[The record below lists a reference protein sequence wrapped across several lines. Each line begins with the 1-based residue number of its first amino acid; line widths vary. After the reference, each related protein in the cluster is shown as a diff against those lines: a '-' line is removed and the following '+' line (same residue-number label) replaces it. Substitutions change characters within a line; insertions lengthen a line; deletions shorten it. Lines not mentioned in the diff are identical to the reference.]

1 MKPNRR
7 NPLFSNLFRSN
18 TLTTAIVV
26 SLGSSAVQAADVFW
40 DRGSAT
46 NAWGTGGNWSPTN
59 TAAAS
64 TGAVPGTGDVAV
76 FNISALNTAQ
86 TIDLG
91 ANRTVAGLRFVS
103 SGTVLLRG
111 GGTNRVLTLGA
122 SGIAKTGTGA
132 ITIGSATSGQ
142 QVAVAL
148 GANQTWTNSA
158 AGDLIALNVISGGFN
173 LDLAG
178 AGTFRFAGTNTYSGT
193 TTIGA
198 GTTLIAQNN
207 AALGTTAGGTIISS
221 GGTLNLGGTLGA
233 NTLNL
238 GTEAISVSG
247 AGVGGAGAIVN
258 TGTNGQ
264 QNAVRV
270 VSLTGD
276 TTFGGTQRWDIRNG
290 TLDGGGFNLTKVGT
304 NSVFLSGSGQIGTAL
319 NSLTVQ
325 QGEFVM
331 ETGALATTG
340 NITNGVLVQP
350 TSAVTGAFRSWGNN
364 VDHTA
369 NFTLDSSFA
378 GSTAKLTVQNGV
390 TTHSGT
396 ITAIGATNN
405 LEVAGSQIMNVSGI
419 LAGGGVFNKTETGI
433 LLVNNAGNTH
443 SGVFNLNAGILGG
456 TGTLSS
462 SALNIAAGATL
473 APGPAGIASAGTL
486 SITNGIVSSDVNT
499 AVFDIGTASDL
510 LNVGGITQNGTTNVV
525 VAPGPGFA
533 AGTYTLINHGGSLAG
548 TNGFAGFS
556 LAANHIDGSLVNG
569 PTSISLQL
577 NSTAVPTWSG
587 LSNGIWTVGSLNN
600 PQLPNFAFAPA
611 PGGQVEFVNNDAV
624 LFDDSAVGTTNIIT
638 NGTVSPAAT
647 RFNNSSQNYSITGA
661 ISGVGTIT
669 KDGSGS
675 VTLVNTPTT
684 VGGLVINSGTL
695 QLGTDSSSAG
705 YTAGSISIA
714 TGSTLAISAGVG
726 GTNSTIG
733 VAGATTLSG
742 GGTILLNSTQP
753 DIYHNFTADRGDVR
767 ISSDLTGFTG
777 DIVIND
783 GNRLTVSAANS
794 LGNASGITIN
804 NGGGLLVSAGAANYA
819 GPITASGLGWKETA
833 GALGAIR
840 LQSGATLSGP
850 INLAGDT
857 RITAY
862 SGSTGTLS
870 GLISGAANLEFGLR
884 QITNTSSGTLTV
896 SNPANTYSGNTSITR
911 ANVNAATIADAGLA
925 SSLGTGSV
933 INMEAGGIVVTGAGA
948 MTTNRTININQ
959 GGAGGGNL
967 GVSDPTAVVTYTGTI
982 NNGNANF
989 PISTLDFS
997 QTVSPAGT
1005 SGGTVVLNTTS
1016 PIRVSGS
1023 TIHRTNLTLAG
1034 NTQFTVDWP
1043 TTGTAAAPLGSGTP
1057 VGTGALSVGNNQNA
1071 TNSGPVTLTIQDSAT
1086 LTTYGQFD
1094 IGNANSGAVQTT
1106 TVNQTG
1112 GTVNALGGGLSMAAN
1127 NRAMRIGHWSNNN
1140 ATYNLSGGTLN
1151 VPNGPMAVGWDGTG
1165 TFNQSGGT
1173 ANVAGLRFANSAAT
1187 GVGTYNLSGGTLNV
1201 GALGMARAA
1210 GSATFNFDGGTYRA
1224 TADHAI
1230 SGNIVINLQGGGG
1243 TIDTNGFN
1251 VSSGSALLAGAA
1263 PGTLV
1268 KSGAGEFNLPAGDS
1282 TMTGTLNINGGSIG
1296 GAGTITAAT
1305 VNVNSGGT
1313 LAGTLTVS
1321 SLGGVTVAG
1330 GGTLSPGVNG
1340 GRANGTLTVSSATL
1354 AVNSAI
1360 DITPASSGGDSLV
1373 VTGALTGTT
1382 IFNML
1387 PVGSTPLAAGTYTL
1401 ATAGATTG
1409 LTAALGA
1416 YPHLADGTSPLFA
1429 VNPTS
1434 VTVTTSA
1441 AADPMIWSGASGSNW
1456 DDTTA
1461 NQWNGLS
1468 GLNNAAAYFD
1478 GDLVTFNGTSAVG
1491 SVIVQAGGVRPANV
1505 SIDSSSTAYTLSGGG
1520 IGGGASLTH
1529 VAGTTV
1535 LANDNSYLGTT
1546 TITAGTLQVGNGGTS
1561 GSLGLGATVNDG
1573 TLAFN
1578 RSDASIYA
1586 GAISGTGI
1594 VRSDGTGTTTLAGG
1608 SSYSGGTVISKGSLV
1623 GRQATSFGT
1632 GTITLNDASTGTD
1645 NTSLL
1650 VDPLNADGAV
1660 TVANNIVVS
1669 NNGTGT
1675 VSIGSS
1681 ERSLNNTG
1689 TLFSGT
1695 LTLGKDVTMLG
1706 DFDRTTF
1713 LNVISGTADTITIA
1727 RSPGLNA
1734 GLSGRVTWEGNNTFT
1749 PATAGVTTIQILE
1762 GAILQAGGGAAA
1774 DQIPDTATVNV
1785 QAGGVFQLSTA
1796 SDSETIG
1803 NLTGAGTV
1811 RNVTNTALTLTFGT
1825 ADDTT
1830 FSGVI
1835 NGGNS
1840 LSYTKQGSGTA
1851 TWSGILD
1858 NPTGNITV
1866 NAGTIVL
1873 AKASTPTVHAL
1884 GGNSFINSGGTL
1896 QLGGTFTD
1904 SRPEEDGRNN
1914 PNATPRDFPSN
1925 YVDQIYNDADL
1936 TVNAGGVFDLNGRS
1950 EAIDGLAGA
1959 GTVRNTVAATNSI
1972 LYIGANNAGLTF
1984 SGSIEDGA
1992 GTVSLVKGGTGTQT
2006 LSSANTYSGITEIRA
2021 GLLTITNAN
2030 ALGST
2035 SAGTLISGGR
2045 DGQNANLQLS
2055 LTGGTPAVPVD
2066 VAEPFTMIS
2075 ETANDQRSA
2084 IINLGASNTTR
2095 LTGNIVVQGDGIS
2108 QLTASQTT
2116 AGDQFI
2122 INSNI
2127 SGTASGTFFLRG
2139 NSEMQ
2144 LNGVFNTPD
2153 LVIAKT
2159 DPGLLIWNSAG
2170 HDYNELSL
2178 VHGTVRTDVANAFDP
2193 AAGLRLGQNGNNNT
2207 LDLNGNSQ
2215 TVAGIRLNIGATSV
2229 HARTVTS
2236 ATPATF
2242 TINTPASGGSYNYA
2256 GNFAGALTLV
2266 KTGAGVQGLSTPLS
2280 GVNSYTGN
2288 TIVSAGSL
2296 RLGSS
2301 DVIPDG
2307 LGLGN
2312 VVVGD
2317 GATAASFDLNGYDET
2332 INGLNGNALGSVHSN
2347 GGHQGGIA
2355 NSVLTVNGTAT
2366 PAVDATFAGVLK
2378 DNTDGGT
2385 STLALTKAGTG
2396 TQILTGINTYTGAT
2410 NVNGGL
2416 LVVNSSLSGTS
2427 AVNVASG
2434 AAIGGS
2440 GTLNA
2445 NTTISGIVAP
2455 GNSIGTLT
2463 VSNDVTW
2470 NGGDTASAATD
2481 WQFELGVG
2489 TADLLDIIGGG
2500 SEFLK
2505 GTGSNFRFDFLG
2517 TGGAEGTYTLVQ
2529 WDSTADL
2536 GGGALGTNFQASD
2549 FSYVPLPLGYEGT
2562 FSFNGSSLQFIV
2574 VPEPS
2579 SLLLGGLGA
2588 LALLRRRRT
2597 A

>member
-1 MKPNRR
+1 MKPSRR
-7 NPLFSNLFRSN
+7 NPLFANLFRSN

-26 SLGSSAVQAADVFW
+26 SLGSSAAQAADLYW
-40 DRGSAT
+40 DRGAAT
-46 NAWGTGGNWSPTN
+46 NAWGTVANWSTVPG
-59 TAAAS
+59 AATPNPA
-64 TGAVPGTGDVAV
+64 AVPGASDVAI
-76 FNISALNTAQ
+76 FNISTLNTAQ
-86 TIDLG
+86 TIDMGAARSVLG
-91 ANRTVAGLRFVS
+91 LGFVS
-103 SGTVLLRG
+103 TGTVLIQG
-111 GGTNRVLTLGA
+111 GGTARTLTIGA
-122 SGIAKTGTGA
+122 NGISKTGTGA
-132 ITIGSATSGQ
+132 ITIGSTTATQ
-142 QVAVAL
+142 NANIAL

-158 AGDLIALNVISGGFN
+158 AGDLIALNVISGAFN
-173 LDLAG
+173 LNLAG
-178 AGTFRFAGTNTYSGT
+178 SGTFRFAGANTYTGT

-198 GTTLIAQNN
+198 GTTLIAQAN

-221 GGTLNLGGTLGA
+221 GGTLNLGGTLAA
-233 NTLNL
+233 NGLNL

-247 AGVGGAGAIVN
+247 TGVGGNGAIVN

-264 QNAVRV
+264 QNAIAGV
-270 VSLTGD
+270 VTMTGD

-290 TLDGGGFNLTKVGT
+290 TLNGGGFKLTKVGT
-304 NSVFLSGSGQIGTAL
+304 NSVFLSGAAQIGSNL
-319 NSLTVQ
+319 DSLTVR

-340 NITNGVLVQP
+340 NIANGVLVQP
-350 TSAVTGAFRSWGNN
+350 DPAVTAAFRSWGNN

-369 NFTLDSSFA
+369 NFTLDSSAA

-390 TTHSGT
+390 TVHSGT
-396 ITAIGATNN
+396 ITATGATNN
-405 LEVAGSQIMNVSGI
+405 LEVAAGQIMNVSGI
-419 LAGGGVFNKTETGI
+419 LAGGGVLNKTEAGI
-433 LLVNNAGNTH
+433 LLVNSALNTH
-443 SGVFNLNAGILGG
+443 NGAFNLNAGILGG

-462 SALNIAAGATL
+462 SVLNIAAGSTL
-473 APGPAGIASAGTL
+473 APGPVGAASAGTL
-486 SITNGIVSSDVNT
+486 TVTNGIVSSGINT
-499 AVFDIGTASDL
+499 AVFDIGTASDSV
-510 LNVGGITQNGTTNVV
+510 NVAGITQDGTTNVV
-525 VAPGPGFA
+525 VAPGPGYA
-533 AGTYTLINHGGSLAG
+533 AGTYTLFNHGGSLAG

-569 PTSISLQL
+569 PTSINLQL
-577 NSTAVPTWSG
+577 NSTAIPTWSG
-587 LSNGIWTVGSLNN
+587 LSNGIWTAGSVNN
-600 PQLPNFAFAPA
+600 PQLPNFAYAPA

-624 LFDDSAVGTTNIIT
+624 LFDDSAVGTTNIVA
-638 NGTVSPAAT
+638 NGTVAPSAT
-647 RFNNSSQNYSITGA
+647 RFNNSSMDYTITGA

-669 KDGSGS
+669 KDGSGT
-675 VTLVNTPTT
+675 VTLLSTPATL
-684 VGGLVINSGTL
+684 GGLVINSGTL
-695 QLGTDSSSAG
+695 QLGGDSASVS
-705 YTAGSISIA
+705 YTAGSISVA

-726 GTNSTIG
+726 GTASTIG

-767 ISSDLTGFTG
+767 FSSDLTGFTG
-777 DIVIND
+777 SIVIND

-804 NGGGLLVSAGAANYA
+804 NGGGLLVSAGATNYA
-819 GPITASGLGWKETA
+819 GPITASGLGWMETA

-840 LQSGATLSGP
+840 MQGGATLSGP
-850 INLAGDT
+850 ITLAGDT

-862 SGSTGTLS
+862 SNSSGTLS
-870 GLISGAANLEFGLR
+870 GLISGVGANLEFGLR
-884 QITNTSSGTLTV
+884 QITSTGSGTLTV

-911 ANVNAATIADAGLA
+911 ATVNAATIADGGLA

-933 INMEAGGIVVTGAGA
+933 INLEAGGIVVTGAGA
-948 MTTNRTININQ
+948 MTSNRTININQ
-959 GGAGGGNL
+959 GGQGGANL
-967 GVSDPTAVVTYTGTI
+967 GASDPTGVVTYTGNF

-989 PISTLDFS
+989 PISTLDFT
-997 QTVSPAGT
+997 QTVTPGL
-1005 SGGTVVLNTTS
+1005 GGTVILNTAS
-1016 PIRVSGS
+1016 PIRSSG
-1023 TIHRTNLTLAG
+1023 TIIHRQNLTLAG
-1034 NTQFTVDWP
+1034 NTSFTVDYA
-1043 TTGTAAAPLGSGTP
+1043 TTGTAAAPLASP
-1057 VGTGALSVGNNQNA
+1057 GAFSVGNNTSAANTA
-1071 TNSGPVTLTIQDSAT
+1071 PVILTIQDTAS
-1086 LTTYGQFD
+1086 LTTYGEFD
-1094 IGNANSGAVQTT
+1094 VGNQNSGAVQTT
-1106 TVNQTG
+1106 TINQTS
-1112 GTVNALGGGLSMAAN
+1112 GTVNALRGGLSMNAN
-1127 NRAMRIGHWSNNN
+1127 NRAMRIGHWANNN
-1140 ATYNLSGGTLN
+1140 AIYNLSGGTLN
-1151 VPNGPMAVGWDGTG
+1151 APNGYVAVGWDGTG
-1165 TFNQSGGT
+1165 TLNQSGGT
-1173 ANVAGLRFANSAAT
+1173 ANVAGLRFANSATT
-1187 GVGTYNLSGGTLNV
+1187 GVGTYNLNGGVLNV
-1201 GALGMARAA
+1201 GPLGMARAA

-1224 TADHAI
+1224 TTDHAI
-1230 SGNIVINLQGGGG
+1230 SGNIVINLQAGGG

-1251 VSSGSALLAGAA
+1251 VTSGSALLAGAA
-1263 PGTLV
+1263 PGILV
-1268 KSGAGEFNLPAGDS
+1268 KTGVGEFNLPTGNS

-1296 GAGTITAAT
+1296 GTGTITAAT
-1305 VNVNSGGT
+1305 VNVNNGGT

-1321 SLGGVTVAG
+1321 SLGGVSVAN
-1330 GGTLSPGVNG
+1330 GGTLSPGLNG
-1340 GRANGTLTVSSATL
+1340 GRANGTLTVSSAAFAAGS
-1354 AVNSAI
+1354 AV
-1360 DITPASSGGDSLV
+1360 DITPAAAGGDVLA
-1373 VTGALTGTT
+1373 VTGTMTGNT

-1387 PVGSTPLAAGTYTL
+1387 PVGSTPLAAGTYNL
-1401 ATAGATTG
+1401 ATGDASV

-1416 YPHLADGTSPLFA
+1416 YPHLADGSSPLL
-1429 VNPTS
+1429 S
-1434 VTVTTSA
+1434 VSAAGVSVTTSA
-1441 AADPMIWSGASGSNW
+1441 AADPMIWTGAASGDWNT
-1456 DDTTA
+1456 TTA

-1478 GDLVTFNGTSAVG
+1478 GDLVTFNGTSLVG
-1491 SVIVQAGGVRPANV
+1491 NVTVQAGGVRPANV

-1520 IGGGASLTH
+1520 ISGGASLTH

-1546 TITAGTLQVGNGGTS
+1546 TITAGTLQIGNGGTT
-1561 GSLGLGATVNDG
+1561 GSLGLGATTNDG

-1578 RSDASIYA
+1578 RSNASTYA
-1586 GAISGTGI
+1586 GVIGGTGV
-1594 VRSDGTGTTTLAGG
+1594 VRSDGTGTTTLAGANT
-1608 SSYSGGTVISKGSLV
+1608 YSGGTVISKGTMV
-1623 GRQATSFGT
+1623 GRQANSFGT
-1632 GTITLNDASTGTD
+1632 GTITLNDASTGSD
-1645 NTSLL
+1645 NTSLF
-1650 VDPLNADGAV
+1650 VDALNADGAV
-1660 TVANNIVVS
+1660 TVANNIVVA

-1681 ERSLNNTG
+1681 ERSVNNTG

-1695 LTLGKDVTMLG
+1695 LTLGRDVTLVG
-1706 DFDRTTF
+1706 EFDRTTF
-1713 LNVISGTADTITIA
+1713 LNTISGTADTITIA
-1727 RSPGLNA
+1727 RSA
-1734 GLSGRVTWEGNNTFT
+1734 GLDGGLPGRVTWEGNNTFT
-1749 PATAGVTTIQILE
+1749 PSTASVTTIQILE
-1762 GAILQAGGGAAA
+1762 GAILQAGGGAVA

-1825 ADDTT
+1825 ADNTT

-1840 LSYTKQGSGTA
+1840 LTYAKQGSGTA

-1866 NAGTIVL
+1866 NEGTMVL

-1884 GGNSFINSGGTL
+1884 GGNSTVNTGGIL

-1904 SRPEEDGRNN
+1904 TRPKEDGRNN
-1914 PNATPRDFPSN
+1914 VTTVPRDLPAN

-1936 TVNAGGVFDLNGRS
+1936 TVNTGGVFDMNGRT

-1972 LYIGANNAGLTF
+1972 LYIGTNNAGLTF
-1984 SGSIEDGA
+1984 SGLIEDGA
-1992 GTVSLVKGGTGTQT
+1992 GTMGLIKGGTGTQT
-2006 LSSANTYSGITEIRA
+2006 LSSANTYTGITEIRA
-2021 GLLTITNAN
+2021 GNVTISDPN
-2030 ALGST
+2030 ALGATST
-2035 SAGTLISGGR
+2035 GTLISGGR
-2045 DGQNANLQLS
+2045 DAQNVNLQLS
-2055 LTGGTPAVPVD
+2055 LAGGTPATPII

-2084 IINLGASNTTR
+2084 IINLAASTTTR

-2116 AGDQFI
+2116 AGDQFQI
-2122 INSNI
+2122 HSNI
-2127 SGTASGTFFLRG
+2127 SGTSTGTFFLRG

-2144 LNGVFNTPD
+2144 LNGVFTTPD
-2153 LVIAKT
+2153 MLIAKT

-2170 HDYNELSL
+2170 HDYFELSL
-2178 VHGTVRTDVANAFDP
+2178 VHGTVRTDVANAFDTG
-2193 AAGLRLGQNGNNNT
+2193 AVLRMGQGGNGNT
-2207 LDLNGNSQ
+2207 LDLNGNNQ
-2215 TVAGIRLNIGATSV
+2215 TVAGIRLNNGVTSV
-2229 HARTVTS
+2229 HNRTVTS
-2236 ATPATF
+2236 ATAANF
-2242 TINTPASGGSYNYA
+2242 TIDTPALGGSYNYA
-2256 GNFAGALTLV
+2256 GNFTGALTLV

-2280 GVNSYTGN
+2280 GTNTYSGN
-2288 TIVSAGSL
+2288 TVVSNGSL

-2301 DVIPDG
+2301 DVLPDG

-2317 GATAASFDLNGYDET
+2317 GATAASFDLNGYNET

-2347 GGHQGGIA
+2347 GGHQGGVA

-2366 PAVDATFAGVLK
+2366 PAVGATFAGVLK

-2385 STLALTKAGTG
+2385 STLALTKAGSG

-2410 NVNGGL
+2410 NVNAGL
-2416 LVVNSSLSGTS
+2416 LVVNGSLSGTS

-2434 AAIGGS
+2434 ASIGGS

-2470 NGGDTASAATD
+2470 NGGATASAATD

-2489 TADLLDIIGGG
+2489 TADLLDITGAS

-2505 GTGSNFRFDFLG
+2505 GTGSSFRFDFLG